1 MNGDLLW
8 AIGLPKQHRFPLCY
22 PCRNSSPVRASRISE
37 GFKRPRFTV
46 HNRERCAK
54 LCANFVYCST
64 RWQSTQV
71 GTGRNQR
78 FTISPHKATTNGWS
92 VTRTASESKRPVNQR
107 GVVAGAGKTKVTGPA
122 SGKNGF
128 TLHVSQHGVI
138 NIGFKLLVICCD

>member
-46 HNRERCAK
+46 HNRERRAK

-78 FTISPHKATTNGWS
+78 FTISTAQSNHQRMVGDSYSKRIKAARQPARCCRRRGKDKGD
-92 VTRTASESKRPVNQR
+92 RTASGEKWFHAAHQSAWCHQYRV
-107 GVVAGAGKTKVTGPA
+107 
-122 SGKNGF
+122 
-128 TLHVSQHGVI
+128 
-138 NIGFKLLVICCD
+138 

>member
-37 GFKRPRFTV
+37 GFKRPRFTG
-46 HNRERCAK
+46 HNRERRAK

-78 FTISPHKATTNGWS
+78 FTIS
-92 VTRTASESKRPVNQR
+92 TAQSNHQRMVGDSYSKRIKAARQPARCCRRR
-107 GVVAGAGKTKVTGPA
+107 GKDKGDRTRPAGKM
-122 SGKNGF
+122 
-128 TLHVSQHGVI
+128 VSRCTSVNMVSSI
-138 NIGFKLLVICCD
+138 